1 MAELWNYA
9 LIGLSLIYALMVVAT
24 VYTVLHERRDP
35 VRAVSWI
42 AVVVAIPIFG
52 LITFVFFGQ
61 NYRKQKIFNRK
72 ELKDLKVFE
81 EISKRQIRSLDGIK
95 AEDIASNRDIIT
107 LLLNN
112 SKSLLTQD
120 NEVLIL
126 NDGAATFRT
135 MIADL
140 QTAERVIHMEYY
152 IFENDT
158 LGSQIAEILMERAA
172 AGVEVRFIYDD
183 VGSWHL
189 SRRFIARLRAAGVQV
204 HCFMPVVFPW
214 LTSKVNYRN
223 HRKIVVIDGLIGYT
237 GGLNVADRYIH
248 GTKHGVWRDTHLRII
263 GSAVQMLQVTFMTDW
278 YFAAGERL
286 TDYSRYLPQSRPPA
300 ALHRSDISTLI
311 DNRDKCAL
319 QIVVSGP
326 DSDYEAIMQA
336 YFAAIAKASHHIY
349 ISTPYFLPNQVIL
362 TAIKVAAMR
371 GIDVKILLPLRSD
384 SKIVHWASRSYF
396 TELLQAGIKI
406 YLYTKGFNHSKLIM
420 VDSHFSSV
428 GTANMDMRSFEDN
441 FEISAMI
448 YDREKTEELEL
459 QFLKDIVSAR
469 RLTLYRWQ
477 KRKHQDNFK
486 ESVARLFSPLL

>member
-1 MAELWNYA
+1 MAIFWDYIWIA
-9 LIGLSLIYALMVVAT
+9 LCVMYVLMVVAT
-24 VYTVLHERRDP
+24 VFTVLHERRDP

-42 AVVVAIPIFG
+42 AVVVAIPVIG
-52 LITFVFFGQ
+52 LITFAFFGQ

-72 ELKDLKVFE
+72 ESKDIKVIE
-81 EISKRQIRSLDGIK
+81 EITKRQLRSLPSIEGV
-95 AEDIASNRDIIT
+95 DITSNRDIIT

-120 NEVLIL
+120 NSIRIL
-126 NDGAATFRT
+126 NNGDQTFDALLTDLRAA
-135 MIADL
+135 
-140 QTAERVIHMEYY
+140 QSSIHMEYY

-158 LGSQIAEILMERAA
+158 LGSEVADILIERAV

-189 SRRFIARLRAAGVQV
+189 SRSFISRLRHAGIQV

-223 HRKIVVIDGLIGYT
+223 HRKIVVIDGAIGYT
-237 GGLNVADRYIH
+237 GGLNIADRYLQ
-248 GTKHGVWRDTHLRII
+248 GTKHGIWRDTHLRIE
-263 GSAVQMLQVTFMTDW
+263 GSAVHMLQVTFMTDW
-278 YFAAGERL
+278 YFATGIQL
-286 TDYSRYLPQSRPPA
+286 GDYVRYLPQLASVPA
-300 ALHRSDISTLI
+300 GDTAV
-311 DNRDKCAL
+311 

-362 TAIKVAAMR
+362 TALKVAAMS

-406 YLYTKGFNHSKLIM
+406 YLYTKGFNHSKLMM

-448 YDREKTEELEL
+448 YDREKTVELEL
-459 QFLKDIVSAR
+459 QFLRDIVSSR
-469 RLTLYRWQ
+469 RLTLLRWQ